1 MKKNYTLS
9 LFTLLISTILYAQD
23 VVFDFETSQDL
34 LGWEEAGGN
43 IGSASIV
50 AEGLAIDW
58 DGSATTNRKPRIKT
72 LTANVNASIQKY
84 VEISIINNSSVVD
97 RIRVNH
103 FKGATG
109 GDPLSAAGSD
119 TRYTFIS
126 VTPGATESYTLDL
139 TDSEWINYDYD
150 EDSETD
156 MDHIWI
162 QLVTATGPNG
172 PLTTDSSVDGN
183 VIIQKI
189 SFLENLP
196 STERTNYTFD
206 NTSDSEGFIG
216 TNGITLSQPTSGE
229 IQLDITDVSSFPKF
243 EPRPGFDNVNADA
256 YKYCQVTLRNNSPK
270 DRLNFVSPEGGNQ
283 FIGVDITPDDNTSK
297 LYEIDLNG
305 GTNGQGVPFFTN
317 WTGNQAT
324 WALQIVELNP
334 EGGAPL
340 QSAGIVTIEDITF
353 ATVSLSTKDI
363 TQTTIKLSP
372 NPATD
377 HINISSVIPI
387 KMVEIFNLLGQ
398 NVLSETNVMQSIDIN
413 SLAQGAYLINIQLI
427 NNVRI
432 LKKFLK
438 K

>member
-43 IGSASIV
+43 IGSASII

-58 DGSATTNRKPRIKT
+58 DGSTTTNRRPRIKT

-109 GDPLSAAGSD
+109 EDPLSAAGSN
-119 TRYTFIS
+119 TRYTIIS

-150 EDSETD
+150 GDSETD

-172 PLTTDSSVDGN
+172 PVTTDSSVDGN

-229 IQLDITDVSSFPKF
+229 IQLDMTDVSSFPKF
-243 EPRPGFDNVNADA
+243 EQQPGFYNVNADA

-283 FIGVDITPDDNTSK
+283 FSGVDITPNDNTSK
-297 LYEIDLNG
+297 LYEINLNG
-305 GTNGQGVPFFTN
+305 GTNGEGVPFFTN
-317 WTGNQAT
+317 WTGTQAT

-353 ATVSLSTKDI
+353 ATVSLSTKDV

-398 NVLSETNVMQSIDIN
+398 NVLSETNVMQRIDIN
-413 SLAQGAYLINIQLI
+413 SLAQGAYIINIQLV